1 MAIYGKIANYA
12 SCGYHLPIIGWSNP
26 AICCTFIASYS
37 TASKTYKLVGCKHDV
52 NHKTTLGL
60 AVKMLEIWVC
70 HTKHKRSIKKLGLSY
85 KRSEIDMVLACN
97 RALLHH
103 MCLGFSA
110 IQPYRSGLQVQIFWS
125 RENATPTWKG
135 AGREF
140 MPLAICVQ
148 LVFYPCS
155 PLFQNMGWN
164 PLELVRIKY
173 SFAMFGLAFGHPWLV
188 NWTED
193 PPQ

>member
-1 MAIYGKIANYA
+1 VTPCSIRKGEERRKKKKFYIYLDVTHTIHHNTGANWANKVAIYGKIANYA

-110 IQPYRSGLQVQIFWS
+110 IQPYRSGLQVQIF
-125 RENATPTWKG
+125 
-135 AGREF
+135 
-140 MPLAICVQ
+140 
-148 LVFYPCS
+148 
-155 PLFQNMGWN
+155 
-164 PLELVRIKY
+164 
-173 SFAMFGLAFGHPWLV
+173 
-188 NWTED
+188 
-193 PPQ
+193 